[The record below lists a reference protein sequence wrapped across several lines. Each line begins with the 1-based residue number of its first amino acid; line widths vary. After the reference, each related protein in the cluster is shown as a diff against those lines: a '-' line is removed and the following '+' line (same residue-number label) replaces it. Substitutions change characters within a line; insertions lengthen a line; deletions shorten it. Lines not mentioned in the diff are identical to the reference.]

1 MTDLVIRPLTAGEE
15 LLFDSL
21 AGPALVGR
29 EAFGDRYADGA
40 ARGEYRPEWTW
51 VALRGETVVARAAWW
66 AGPRDDTPR
75 ALDWLDFT
83 DPDAAVQ
90 LLRTAPLRTEY
101 SLPLPAG
108 WRDSPA
114 VSQAA
119 RARIA
124 VAEAAGMTLLVER
137 YDYRW
142 TPECGLPA
150 RPGRLEF
157 RPEPDDAAILDVLR
171 RVHQGSL
178 DAHARRAVAASG
190 LDAAAREDLE
200 LLLWMPSPREWW
212 RLACTPGGDLVGLTV
227 PCRNHYDPVV
237 GYVAVLPEYR
247 GHGYAYDL
255 LAEAT
260 HLLVSEGA
268 DRIVAST
275 DVTNTPMAASFAKAG
290 YPVTQHRIDLSY

>member
-1 MTDLVIRPLTAGEE
+1 MTDLVIRPLVAGEE
-15 LLFDSL
+15 PLFDSL
-21 AGPALVGR
+21 PDPALVGR
-29 EAFGDRYADGA
+29 GVFGERYADGA

-51 VALRGETVVARAAWW
+51 VALRGEAVVARAAWW
-66 AGPRDDTPR
+66 AGPGDAAPT

-83 DPDAAVQ
+83 EPDAAVQ
-90 LLRTAPLRTEY
+90 LLRTAPLRAEY
-101 SLPLPAG
+101 SLALPAG

-114 VSQAA
+114 VAQAA
-119 RARIA
+119 RSRIA

-137 YDYRW
+137 YNYRW

-157 RPEPDDAAILDVLR
+157 RPEPDDAVILEVLR

-178 DAHARRAVAASG
+178 DAHARRAIAASG
-190 LDAAAREDLE
+190 LDAAAREDLDI
-200 LLLWMPSPREWW
+200 LLWMPSPREWW
-212 RLACTPGGDLVGLTV
+212 RLAYTPAGDLAGFTV
-227 PCRNHYDPVV
+227 PCRNYHDPVV
-237 GYVAVLPEYR
+237 GYVAVVPEHR

-275 DVTNTPMAASFAKAG
+275 DVTNTPMAANFAKAG
-290 YPVTQHRIDLSY
+290 YPITRHRIDLTY

>member
-1 MTDLVIRPLTAGEE
+1 MTDLVIRPLVAGEE
-15 LLFDSL
+15 PVFDSL
-21 AGPALVGR
+21 ADPFLVGR
-29 EAFGDRYADGA
+29 GAFGDRYADGA

-51 VALRGETVVARAAWW
+51 LALRGETVVARAAWW
-66 AGPRDDTPR
+66 AGPGDDAPV

-83 DPDAAVQ
+83 DPDAAVR

-101 SLPLPAG
+101 SLPLPVG

-114 VSQAA
+114 VARAA
-119 RARIA
+119 QARIA

-137 YDYRW
+137 YNYRW

-157 RPEPDDAAILDVLR
+157 RPEPDDAVILDVLR
-171 RVHQGSL
+171 RVHEGSL
-178 DAHARRAVAASG
+178 DAHARRAIAASG
-190 LDAAAREDLE
+190 LDAAAREDLDI
-200 LLLWMPSPREWW
+200 LLWMPSPREWW
-212 RLACTPGGDLVGLTV
+212 RLAWTPDGDLAGLIV
-227 PCRNHYDPVV
+227 PCRNYHDPVV
-237 GYVAVLPEYR
+237 GYVAVLPEHR

-260 HLLVSEGA
+260 HLLVGEGA

-275 DVTNTPMAASFAKAG
+275 DVTNTPMAATFARAG
-290 YPVTQHRIDLSY
+290 YPVARYRIDFTY